1 MISPFI
7 ACLAS
12 FETKSDV
19 QYATFFE
26 CTPHATAPPPTSAP
40 AMQQKH
46 KAQIKRDKAKLRRQA
61 EQEPPPPAIPP
72 LLTWMA
78 SHVEQQKMSPMML
91 FSALMQMVQMER
103 MISKDGTPDEQK
115 LAFAEL
121 IKGTVN
127 QEVVSV
133 FVRQCF
139 ENAHPEQAAKEQ
151 AAKEQNAKE
160 QNATTTSAPALTA
173 SPGSADDD
181 ESQRRHQDRAPQ
193 QHEAEAPPANAASPS
208 SNGDVVAEPSTT
220 TPEGGGAL

>member
-1 MISPFI
+1 M
-7 ACLAS
+7 
-12 FETKSDV
+12 
-19 QYATFFE
+19 Q
-26 CTPHATAPPPTSAP
+26 
-40 AMQQKH
+40 QQKH

-61 EQEPPPPAIPP
+61 EQTPPPPAIPP

-91 FSALMQMVQMER
+91 FSAVMQMVQMER
-103 MISKDGTPDEQK
+103 MISKEGTPDEQK

-151 AAKEQNAKE
+151 AAKEQAAKT
-160 QNATTTSAPALTA
+160 ATSGAPPLTD
-173 SPGSADDD
+173 SPGSAGDD

-193 QHEAEAPPANAASPS
+193 QHDAETPAADAASPS
-208 SNGDVVAEPSTT
+208 SNGDVVAEPDTT
-220 TPEGGGAL
+220 TPDGGGAL